1 MYAILLFPGETSSL
15 NYVLFFFF
23 SQHEVGEFRLI
34 PFPTVSES
42 FFFFLSSRL
51 ESLASVCLLKIFLE
65 NIYSILTSDILLIVL
80 Y

>member
-1 MYAILLFPGETSSL
+1 MYAILLFPGETSTL

-42 FFFFLSSRL
+42 FFFLFFFSYLLDWRAWL
-51 ESLASVCLLKIFLE
+51 LYVCLKYFWKIYTLF
-65 NIYSILTSDILLIVL
+65 SLLI
-80 Y
+80 YC